1 MVKYRIIA
9 VLVVLNGKIVQSEKF
24 LHTNT
29 IHYNV
34 EIITKSMN
42 DWSVDEIVVLNVS
55 RKENQ
60 REFLKVLEKISKKCF
75 VPLSVGGWV
84 NNLQYACNLFN
95 TGADKVV
102 INSCLHTDL
111 ELVKQISNK
120 FGKQAIVGSIDY
132 KMYGNKLNV
141 YIDRGRK
148 RLDISPILY
157 AQKISKYVGEIFLT
171 SIDNEGMMNG
181 YDIKT
186 LKKISSKIVN
196 PIIVFGGAY
205 EFEHF
210 YKGIKSGAN
219 AVAAANIFHY
229 KEFATILVNKYL
241 KGKKLNVRKLD

>member
-9 VLVVLNGKIVQSEKF
+9 VLVVLDGKIVQSERF
-24 LHTNT
+24 IHTNT

-42 DWSVDEIVVLNVS
+42 DWSVDEIIILNVS
-55 RKENQ
+55 KKENHKD
-60 REFLKVLEKISKKCF
+60 FLKVLEKISKKCF

-84 NNLQYACNLFN
+84 NSLQYVNSLFN
-95 TGADKVV
+95 TGADKVIV
-102 INSCLHTDL
+102 NSCLHTKL
-111 ELVKQISNK
+111 EFVKKISDK
-120 FGKQAIVGSIDY
+120 FGKQAVVGSIDY
-132 KMYGNKLNV
+132 KKYNKKLNV

-148 RLDISPILY
+148 KLDISPILF
-157 AQKISKYVGEIFLT
+157 AEKISKYVGEIFLT

-181 YDIKT
+181 YDLKT
-186 LKKISSKIVN
+186 LKIISDKIIN

-205 EFEHF
+205 DFKHF
-210 YKGIKSGAN
+210 YDGIKSGAS

-241 KGKKLNVRKLD
+241 KEKKIHVRNLD